1 MKLTKHFKMFWST
14 KLPWAQLVVKIDGIV
29 DQVWCK
35 VCTTIESRERLLNA
49 KLNSLYEHVG
59 LKKAKV
65 DTPRMVK
72 GNIYYYLKY
81 VH

>member
-14 KLPWAQLVVKIDGIV
+14 KLPWAKLVAKSDGIV

-49 KLNSLYEHVG
+49 KLNSLYKHVG
-59 LKKAKV
+59 LKKAKI
-65 DTPRMVK
+65 DTPRMVE
-72 GNIYYYLKY
+72 GNICYYFKY